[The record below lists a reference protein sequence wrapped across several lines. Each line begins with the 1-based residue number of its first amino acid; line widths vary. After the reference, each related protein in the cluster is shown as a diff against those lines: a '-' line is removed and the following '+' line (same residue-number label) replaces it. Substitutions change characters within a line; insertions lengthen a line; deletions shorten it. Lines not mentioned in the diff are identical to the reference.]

1 MKRIRKFNN
10 VQEMQAF
17 SEADYF
23 SFLGMVKIND
33 QPPIMHIHKH
43 MPNLPSNLVVSCDNN
58 TVTITATNATSIQYR
73 LNSSAEYIT
82 YTAPFA
88 ITETVTVYAKASN
101 ADGNISVTQ
110 VCEYVEPFEYTTP
123 FYIDVRGSVTLA
135 ATSGLQMSTDGTTWS
150 NTKSTTLSS
159 GKTSFRVAS
168 DQSSALKPNWTESGS
183 SDYDIGGNINSLV
196 KVNFENDTNC
206 YSLTSNDGFFK
217 NKIKLKSA
225 GKLILPATT
234 LINSCYFQMFYG
246 CTSLTAA
253 PILSATTLANSCYY
267 GMFHNCSSLTTAP
280 ALPATTLT
288 NRCYYSMFS
297 GCTSLVNAPE
307 LPATTLADYCCQE
320 MFGNCISLTS
330 APELP
335 ATTLAFNCYYSMFG
349 GCTALTSAPAL
360 PATTLAASCYRSMFS
375 GCTSLT
381 TAPVLSATTLTNYCY
396 NYMFSGCTNLNYIK
410 CLATNISASNCTAN
424 WVSNVAA
431 TGTFVKAPSMS
442 SWTTGVAGIPSGWT
456 VQDAGNISLEQNL
469 NVATI
474 KINDLDEGTGY
485 YTINGGSHISVGN
498 GTTTIPIIQEM
509 NGQVLLVHGE
519 FSGEPSEETLTL
531 LWTDYSPSVTI
542 TETNNYVTINAPD
555 ADVIKY
561 RLGSSGSF
569 TLYTKPVYINANTTI
584 YVQATKT
591 VSGVD
596 YTTSTSKEVTH
607 EPILPTNLVISCTDN
622 FVTITATGADTLEYN
637 MNGGTSFYTTYTGPF
652 HITESGTVN
661 ARATNSDGSITASQT
676 VTYIDY
682 RPTIDITEANNF
694 VTVTAAGANT
704 ILYRLGTI
712 SEYVAYTG
720 PVYIAEN
727 TTIYVQA
734 TRTVAGVDYTS
745 TASQAVTHELIP
757 PTNLVISCA
766 SNTVT
771 ITADNATTIEYN
783 FDGGSTYTTYT
794 EPFAITQTVTVY
806 AKASNVDGSI
816 TASQECEYQSIPFA
830 ENLVFYAPLTE
841 GDLTDHIS
849 GKSPS
854 TDSGCSVTWN
864 STYNMYQ
871 LYCYGG
877 DYRAALRWV
886 GLSLYDTGH
895 NIRTDGLTVTA
906 NIKFISQ
913 SGNNYSA
920 FYACDSLK
928 DTFGQYASNRAYL
941 YLCNARFGTSG
952 VGSDINRLTTALSY
966 GGSNNLKFY
975 KNSSLATSM
984 NWGASEIS
992 ASRAPDTLGLCER
1005 HTNNTNMTIL
1015 ISDVRVYNR
1024 VLSASEVGQL

>member
-1 MKRIRKFNN
+1 MKRIRKFNS

-43 MPNLPSNLVVSCDNN
+43 MSNLPSNLVVSCDNN
-58 TVTITATNATSIQYR
+58 TVTITATNALSIQYR
-73 LNSSAEYIT
+73 LNPNAEYIT

-101 ADGNISVTQ
+101 ADGNISIAQ
-110 VCEYVEPFEYTTP
+110 VCEYVDPIDYTIP
-123 FYIDVRGSVTLA
+123 FYIEDISGESNTVSIKKSNNSAPTL
-135 ATSGLQMSTDGTTWS
+135 TIQKSTDGETWES
-150 NTKSTTLSS
+150 IGSTSTTGITATVPAN
-159 GKTSFRVAS
+159 GKLYLRC
-168 DQSSALKPNWTESGS
+168 SANSWGNT
-183 SDYDIGGNINSLV
+183 YYNTINTTRNCNFGGNIMSLLYGSSFTGNETTFPSGSTGNFKGLFRNSDKLISASELLLPATILTTYCYQDM
-196 KVNFENDTNC
+196 FSNC
-206 YSLTSNDGFFK
+206 TSLTT
-217 NKIKLKSA
+217 A
-225 GKLILPATT
+225 PELPATT
-234 LINSCYFQMFYG
+234 LVNECYKYMFYNCTSLTTAPELPATTLTSECYSCMFYG

-253 PILSATTLANSCYY
+253 PE
-267 GMFHNCSSLTTAP
+267 
-280 ALPATTLT
+280 LPATTLAYW
-288 NRCYYSMFS
+288 CYFNMFY
-297 GCTSLVNAPE
+297 GCTSLTAAPE
-307 LPATTLADYCCQE
+307 LPATTLADGCYLQ
-320 MFGNCISLTS
+320 MF
-330 APELP
+330 
-335 ATTLAFNCYYSMFG
+335 Y
-349 GCTALTSAPAL
+349 
-360 PATTLAASCYRSMFS
+360 
-375 GCTSLT
+375 
-381 TAPVLSATTLTNYCY
+381 
-396 NYMFSGCTNLNYIK
+396 GCTNINYIK
-410 CLATNISASNCTAN
+410 CLATDISASSCTSN
-424 WVSNVAA
+424 WASGVAA
-431 TGTFVKAPSMS
+431 TGTFVKDANMT
-442 SWTTGVAGIPSGWT
+442 SWTTGTSGIPTGW
-456 VQDAGNISLEQNL
+456 VVRDAGNISLEQNL

-474 KINDLDEGTGY
+474 KISDLDEGSGY

-498 GTTTIPIIQEM
+498 GTTTIPITQAM

-531 LWTDYSPSVTI
+531 SWTDYSPSVTI
-542 TETNNYVTINAPD
+542 TESNNYVTITSAT
-555 ADVIKY
+555 ADTIQY

-569 TLYTKPVYINANTTI
+569 TPYTEPVYINTNTTI

-596 YTTSTSKEVTH
+596 YTTNTSQEVTH
-607 EPILPTNLVISCTDN
+607 EPILPTNLVISCTNN

-637 MNGGTSFYTTYTGPF
+637 MNGGTSFYITYTEPF

-661 ARATNSDGSITASQT
+661 ARATNADGSITASQA

-682 RPTIDITEANNF
+682 RPTINITEANNY
-694 VTVTAAGANT
+694 VTVTASGANT

-745 TASQAVTHELIP
+745 TVSQAVTHELVP

-783 FDGGSTYTTYT
+783 FDGSSTYTTYT

-806 AKASNVDGSI
+806 AKASNADGSI
-816 TASQECEYQSIPFA
+816 TASQECEYQSVPFA

-854 TDSGCSVTWN
+854 TDSGCCVTWN
-864 STYNMYQ
+864 STYNMYE
-871 LYCYGG
+871 LYCSSGNYM
-877 DYRAALRWV
+877 AALRWV
-886 GLSLYDTGH
+886 GLSLYDAGH
-895 NIRTDGLTVTA
+895 NISTDGLTVTA
-906 NIKFISQ
+906 RMKFVSQ

-920 FYACDSLK
+920 FYSCDSLK
-928 DTFGQYASNRAYL
+928 DTFGQYKNNMAYL
-941 YLCNARFGTSG
+941 YNCNARYDTSG
-952 VGSDINRLTTALSY
+952 LGSDINRLTTTLTRS
-966 GGSNNLKFY
+966 GSGNLKFY
-975 KNSSLATSM
+975 KNSTLAKSM
-984 NWGASEIS
+984 DWAAGNIS
-992 ASRAPDTLGLCER
+992 ATRAPDTLSLCEM

-1024 VLSASEVGQL
+1024 VLSASEVAQL